1 MEVNGLLGRCG
12 GREVFTGFAPAADLV
27 AVSFADVLD
36 ETTGRGYQRRFSKE
50 HSLEFKRYIQT
61 PGATSIPLT
70 FNLRADSKGWQ
81 LHRGPGPT
89 ATLRIDPDIG
99 AVLAQV
105 DGQHRLG
112 YLQGSP
118 IEFAFMVFL
127 DMNVEEEMEVFRV
140 INGKAKGLSS
150 SLLDFTEARLMGEDL
165 AVEEPELYVAL
176 RLHEDPDS
184 PWYRR
189 LNLGG
194 DNTTVGNKRIAS
206 LRSMRVAV
214 RRLIRSANW
223 KPHPP
228 AAQIA
233 LLTIDF
239 WRAVQ
244 FVLPQQ
250 WAVPRNHVIVKGIG
264 VYALMS
270 MAGVFIQEARDRDQD
285 ADFDFFV
292 ARLSDFADQVDW
304 SNNGPLHGFG
314 GVAGADAALQLLLQ
328 VRSSAF
334 ERFRT
339 HA

>member
-1 MEVNGLLGRCG
+1 MEVSGLLGRCG
-12 GREVFTGFAPAADLV
+12 GREVFTGFARAADLV

-36 ETTGRGYQRRFSKE
+36 ESTGRGYQRRFSRE
-50 HSLEFKRYIQT
+50 HSLEFKRYIQS

-70 FNLRADSKGWQ
+70 FNLRGDSNSWQ
-81 LHRGPGPT
+81 LERGPGQT
-89 ATLRIDPDIG
+89 ATLKINPEGGR
-99 AVLAQV
+99 VLAQV

-112 YLQGSP
+112 FLQGSP

-127 DMNVEEEMEVFRV
+127 GMSVEEEMEVFRV

-165 AVEEPELYVAL
+165 AIEEPELYVAL

-194 DNTTVGNKRIAS
+194 DNTVGTKRIAS

-223 KPHPP
+223 KSTP
-228 AAQIA
+228 AASRIA
-233 LLTIDF
+233 SLTIDF

-270 MAGVFIQEARDRDQD
+270 LAGAFIEEARGQGREP
-285 ADFDFFV
+285 DFDFFV